1 MLATV
6 NTPTNSE
13 GRRSPPPFDLQNQD
27 EDPDMQMFWE
37 YDDEEYQ
44 YSSDDAQTVRVSTP
58 QSEGDVVYPDQKTD
72 DDNVVER
79 ETKTDYWSSAGQG
92 RVLSSTHYDPL
103 PPRDHIGPHHYDLH
117 NDRVAMAGAG
127 AGRGRRG
134 APGQTRVITDFFSNV
149 GHSVSNRVGNAMGLW
164 RRAPPKKD
172 AYIFQ
177 NKDDFMTSDLTI
189 GDVTHRGVDN
199 IQIQVLLDDK
209 VKNVHF
215 SLGNGQVIKLA
226 GFCNWILEDYE
237 AHMWREIGCYIYTMF
252 GGAWEMSNVYKAKN
266 MIELAIQ
273 TWKDIQKEVY
283 FSFGEIVLE
292 REYSDEKPMSGKL
305 KEQINRVLWRD
316 QMVSD
321 DFAAG
326 YAVFKDAY
334 RSKIMKIADELKK
347 EKKLRGIDRDDFYHH
362 MVNFCGIYTMHNR
375 GKAPV
380 VVVSKPATTVTEVT
394 LPQAPTHEPSV
405 AEMAGIA

>member
-1 MLATV
+1 MLASV

-13 GRRSPPPFDLQNQD
+13 GRSSSSSFDLQHQD

-37 YDDEEYQ
+37 YDDEYQ
-44 YSSDDAQTVRVSTP
+44 YSSDDAQIVIDSTP

-72 DDNVVER
+72 DDTVVER
-79 ETKTDYWSSAGQG
+79 KTETDYCSSVSQG
-92 RVLSSTHYDPL
+92 RVLSSTSC
-103 PPRDHIGPHHYDLH
+103 
-117 NDRVAMAGAG
+117 
-127 AGRGRRG
+127 RR
-134 APGQTRVITDFFSNV
+134 GQTRVITDFFSNI
-149 GHSVSNRVGNAMGLW
+149 GHSVSNRVENAMGLL
-164 RRAPPKKD
+164 RREPPKKD

-177 NKDDFMTSDLTI
+177 NKVDFMTSDLTI
-189 GDVTHRGVDN
+189 GDETHYGMN
-199 IQIQVLLDDK
+199 NTQIQVLLNDK
-209 VKNVHF
+209 VKNIHF
-215 SLGNGQVIKLA
+215 SLGNGQVIKLD
-226 GFCNWILEDYE
+226 GFSNWIIEDYE

-252 GGAWEMSNVYKAKN
+252 GGAWEISNIYKAKN
-266 MIELAIQ
+266 MIELSLQ
-273 TWKDIQKEVY
+273 TWKKIQKKVY

-292 REYSDEKPMSGKL
+292 REYSDEKPMSKKL

-326 YAVFKDAY
+326 YAVFKDSY

-347 EKKLRGIDRDDFYHH
+347 ENKLRGIDRDDFYHH
-362 MVNFCGIYTMHNR
+362 MVNFCGIYTMHNH